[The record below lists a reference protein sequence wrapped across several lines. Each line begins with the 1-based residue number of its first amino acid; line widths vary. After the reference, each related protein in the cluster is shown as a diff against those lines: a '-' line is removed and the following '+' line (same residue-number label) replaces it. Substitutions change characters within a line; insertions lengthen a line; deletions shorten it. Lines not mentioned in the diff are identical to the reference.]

1 MEINVMSKVNEFI
14 STLALAF
21 PMAAAVIN
29 FIDGNELVGIGFANM
44 ALLVAIFRAIEG
56 KETNE

>member
-1 MEINVMSKVNEFI
+1 MSKVNEFI

-21 PMAAAVIN
+21 PMAAAVTN